1 MLTFSEI
8 HFRLRA
14 DQLLE
19 LFDDL
24 EAILASSKDF
34 LLGTWLE
41 MAKDLANDDAES
53 KLYEYNAR
61 NQITLWGPRGEIRDY
76 ANKQWSGIV
85 SDYFKPRWAVFL
97 NELSTS
103 LTKGTKL
110 NVTKINEQIFQEIEK
125 PFTLSTK
132 VYPTNPTGT
141 IKSTTWFEF
150 LRVTSTRDVGIS
162 R

>member
-1 MLTFSEI
+1 M
-8 HFRLRA
+8 
-14 DQLLE
+14 E

-41 MAKDLANDDAES
+41 MAKDLGDDNAES

-76 ANKQWSGIV
+76 ANKQWSGVV

-97 NELSTS
+97 NELDVS
-103 LTKGTKL
+103 LTKGTRL
-110 NVTKINEQIFQEIEK
+110 DVTKINEQMFQEIEK

-132 VYPTNPTGT
+132 AYPTNPTG
-141 IKSTTWFEF
+141 IYHKIH
-150 LRVTSTRDVGIS
+150 D
-162 R
+162 